1 MTEYFLLGLSAIVV
15 LGVMAQ
21 WLSWRFKIPSILL
34 LLIFGFL
41 AGPVT
46 GLLNPEELMG
56 SLLYPFLSLAVG
68 LILFESGLHFR
79 MQDIREAGA
88 LVRHLIS
95 IGLLITWALSA
106 TAAYYILEL
115 DLSMTILLG
124 SLLVVTGPSVV
135 IPLLRH
141 VRPLGSVGAIGK
153 WEGMFNDPIGAILA
167 VLVLKTVVFLN
178 EPIVGGLEVSS
189 MSEALVHAG
198 LGLLLILFVS
208 IGVSVTSTG
217 VLYLLLQKR
226 LVPDYLKNA
235 VALTVVVGAFAVSE
249 VLRQESGLLTTA
261 MLGIAIANLRF
272 GTVPRFSH
280 FKADVRVLLLAVVFI
295 LFGARLDIS
304 ELGYINQN
312 TLLFL
317 AVLLFG
323 VRPLAVLFSAIG
335 TRIRWRE
342 LLFLSWMA
350 PRGIVAAALAALF
363 SFQLEEVFPE
373 ASSGLVPVVFMVV
386 IGSVAIYGLTATPLA
401 RLLKL
406 AHPNPQGV
414 LFIGAQSWV
423 RRMAMVLQ
431 EQGFKVM
438 LIDSDPRNVAH
449 AQQAGLDARL
459 AHVLSRDVIDELEL
473 SEMGRMLVL
482 TPNEEINAL
491 ATLNFHEYFDGTEVY
506 QLPVRQRDDFKHANE
521 YIEHIRGR
529 QLFGENVTF
538 ASLNTRFISGASIK
552 TGTLSEEFTYDDF
565 QMRYGKNAIP
575 LFLMLQT
582 GLLHVFTAD
591 DDIEPQPG
599 DTLIALIN
607 RADRVAGESDGM
619 MTLPEPA
626 PAAAPTDDE

>member
-1 MTEYFLLGLSAIVV
+1 MTEYFLLGLAAIIV

-79 MQDIREAGA
+79 MQDVRDAGNV
-88 LVRHLIS
+88 VRHLITV
-95 IGLLITWALSA
+95 GLIATWGMV
-106 TAAYYILEL
+106 AAAAFYILHM
-115 DLSMTILLG
+115 DLSMSILIG
-124 SLLVVTGPSVV
+124 ALLVVTGPSVV
-135 IPLLRH
+135 VPLLRH
-141 VRPLGSVGAIGK
+141 VRPLGRVGAIGK

-189 MSEALVHAG
+189 MSEAFVHAG

-217 VLYLLLQKR
+217 LLYLLLQKR

-235 VALTVVVGAFAVSE
+235 VALTVVVGAFAISE
-249 VLRQESGLLTTA
+249 VLREESGLLTTA

-272 GTVPRFSH
+272 GSVPRFSH
-280 FKADVRVLLLAVVFI
+280 FKADVRVLLLAIVFI
-295 LFGARLDIS
+295 LFGARLDIT
-304 ELGYINQN
+304 ELSYINQN

-317 AVLLFG
+317 AILLFAI
-323 VRPLAVLFSAIG
+323 RPLAVLISAIG
-335 TRIRWRE
+335 SRINWRE
-342 LLFLSWMA
+342 LIFLSWMA

-363 SFQLEEVFPE
+363 SFQLEEIFPE
-373 ASSGLVPVVFMVV
+373 SSSGLVPVVFMVV
-386 IGSVAIYGLTATPLA
+386 IGTVAIYGLTATPLA

-406 AHPNPQGV
+406 AHPNPQGA

-423 RRMAMVLQ
+423 RRMAKVLQ

-449 AQQAGLDARL
+449 AQQAGLDARM
-459 AHVLSRDVIDELEL
+459 AHVLSKDVIDELEL
-473 SEMGRMLVL
+473 SEMGRMLVM

-491 ATLNFHEYFDGTEVY
+491 ATLNFHEYFDSSEVY
-506 QLPVRQRDDFKHANE
+506 QLPVRPRDDFRQTNE

-529 QLFGENVTF
+529 QLFGDNVTF

-552 TGTLSEEFTYDDF
+552 TGMLSEEFTYDDF

-575 LFLMLQT
+575 LFVMRPS
-582 GLLHVFTAD
+582 GILHVFTAD
-591 DDIEPQPG
+591 DTPEPQPG

-607 RADRVAGESDGM
+607 RVDRVAGESDGM
-619 MTLPEPA
+619 MALTEPT
-626 PAAAPTDDE
+626 PASEND